1 MTTWAY
7 ICWVFIC
14 PPNFVF
20 FSEEIGMWND
30 ASSSSYAQPDQT
42 LDGNLV
48 EDNIHHAATDIYLNL

>member
-1 MTTWAY
+1 
-7 ICWVFIC
+7 
-14 PPNFVF
+14 
-20 FSEEIGMWND
+20 MWND